1 MQIAKRKHQ
10 GSGKRGKRAASRP
23 SADTWLYGVHPVLAA
38 LANPARI
45 IGRFLITAEAHQRLA
60 GDLPAGGPTPRIVER
75 GELDRALPK
84 GAVHQGIA
92 VEAEPLPAADLEV
105 LVSGL
110 DPKARSLIV
119 VLDQITDPQNAGAV
133 LRAAAAFGAA
143 ALITTDRHAPPTSGA
158 FAKAAAGALET
169 VPLVRVGNLVRAL
182 EILQSHGFWSLGL
195 DTRADHT
202 IADADTGRRVA
213 LVLGAEGAGLRRL
226 TRERCD
232 MLARIPIASAVESL
246 NVATAAAVA
255 LYEVTRQVSRA

>member
-1 MQIAKRKHQ
+1 MAKRKHQ
-10 GSGKRGKRAASRP
+10 GSRKRGNRATSGP
-23 SADTWLYGVHPVLAA
+23 SVEPWLYGVHPVLAA
-38 LANPARI
+38 LANPART

-75 GELDRALPK
+75 SELDRALPN

-110 DPKARSLIV
+110 DAEAGASIV
-119 VLDQITDPQNAGAV
+119 VLDQITDPQNAGAI

-143 ALITTDRHAPPTSGA
+143 ALVTTDRHAPPTSGA

-182 EILQSHGFWSLGL
+182 ELLQSHGFWSLGL
-195 DTRADHT
+195 DAHADHA
-202 IADADTGRRVA
+202 IADADVGRRVA

-232 MLARIPIASAVESL
+232 MLARIPIAPAVESL
-246 NVATAAAVA
+246 NVATAAAIA
-255 LYEVTRQVSRA
+255 LYEVTQPASRK